1 MAVSVPVIDDVTL
14 DQLYADPYPVYR
26 RLRAE
31 APVAFVPAA
40 RIHLVTRFDDIIAIE
55 RDHETFPARDP
66 RSLQIRAMGHTLMR
80 KDGEDHRRERMVI
93 EPSFRPG
100 TVKAHWGPIFE
111 RIAHDLIDGF
121 EEKGEADLFDAF
133 AAPLA
138 ARCLMEVL
146 GLTNVDW
153 RDLVWWSQALMDAV
167 GNYGD
172 DPHVWARGKAASDA
186 IDAALDERIA
196 QLRQRPDPSVI
207 SSMVNDAEPLSLEQV
222 RANVKVIVG
231 GGLNEPRDATCT
243 ALYGLLANPDQL
255 EAVRADPGLQ
265 RAVFEETVRWV
276 APIGMYPRTVART
289 VEIGG
294 AVLEKGDAIGLSAAS
309 ACHDEA
315 HFENGHLFDVFRKR
329 SPHLA
334 FGSGP
339 HFCLGTWVARKQ
351 VGEIA
356 VPTILERLSGLR
368 LDPDRPAR
376 FGGWV
381 FRGPLS
387 LPVKWN
393 PGQHA

>member
-1 MAVSVPVIDDVTL
+1 MAISVPVIDDVTL
-14 DQLYADPYPVYR
+14 DQLQSDPYPVYA
-26 RLRAE
+26 RLRRE
-31 APVAFVPAA
+31 APVSWLPAA
-40 RIHLVTRFDDIIAIE
+40 RIHLVTRFDDIMRIE

-80 KDGEDHRRERMVI
+80 KDGDDHKRERMVL

-100 TVKAHWGPIFE
+100 TVKAHWGLIFE
-111 RIAHDLIDGF
+111 GLADELIDGF
-121 EEKGEADLFDAF
+121 AGKGEADLFTDF

-138 ARCLMEVL
+138 SRCLMEVL

-153 RDLVWWSQALMDAV
+153 RDLIVWSQSLMDAV

-172 DPHVWARGKAASDA
+172 DPDVWAKGKVASDA
-186 IDAALDERIA
+186 IDAALEERIP
-196 QLRQRPDPSVI
+196 QLRARPDPSVV
-207 SSMVNDAEPLSLEQV
+207 SAMVNDDAPLSIEQV

-243 ALYGLLANPDQL
+243 ALYGLLSNPDQL
-255 EAVRADPGLQ
+255 AQVLADPGLH
-265 RAVFEETVRWV
+265 RTVFEEAVRWV
-276 APIGMYPRTVART
+276 APIGLYPRKVAKT

-294 AVLEKGDAIGLSAAS
+294 AVLEADDAIGLSVAS
-309 ACHDEA
+309 ACHDED
-315 HFENGHLFDVFRKR
+315 HFENGHLFDINRKR
-329 SPHLA
+329 TPHLA

-356 VPTILERLSGLR
+356 VPKILARLKGLR

-376 FGGWV
+376 LGGWV
-381 FRGPLS
+381 FRGPVS

-393 PGQHA
+393 P